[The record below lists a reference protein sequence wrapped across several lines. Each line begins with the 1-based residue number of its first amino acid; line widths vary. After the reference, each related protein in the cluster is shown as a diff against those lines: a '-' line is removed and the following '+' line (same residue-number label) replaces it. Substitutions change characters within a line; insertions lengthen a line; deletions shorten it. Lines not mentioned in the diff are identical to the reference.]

1 MHKCIYE
8 PAQKGENVKYV
19 KKKEEKKQEREKEK
33 REREKVNQVTIVRY
47 ICIDTQLKRNI
58 SITNQYLW
66 CRRHTE
72 SHVCGWTPSAS
83 PCS

>member
-1 MHKCIYE
+1 MSIKE
-8 PAQKGENVKYV
+8 GEKREVYKEIKKK
-19 KKKEEKKQEREKEK
+19 KKKERK
-33 REREKVNQVTIVRY
+33 RERMKSSTIVRY

-66 CRRHTE
+66 CRRRTE

>member
-1 MHKCIYE
+1 MKTSVKE
-8 PAQKGENVKYV
+8 GENVMQREI
-19 KKKEEKKQEREKEK
+19 KKKKK
-33 REREKVNQVTIVRY
+33 REREREMKSSTIVRY

-72 SHVCGWTPSAS
+72 SHVYGWTPSAS